1 GTEAIAADAD
11 ARRIEALAEVLRKS
25 ATEVPATLG
34 AKHAL
39 ALLATGANNEAAT
52 HAREAFAR
60 DSRDRF
66 VAWVAGEVLCGSN
79 EAKDRAEGFA
89 ILRDLAPMTAGTRDE
104 LWWRAQARMLE
115 VLAREANSGDA
126 RRASDVVARVNRL
139 RTMDSSLGGDVISQ
153 RILRARDQAEKLIKN
168 NTSSTQNGVPHGG

>member
-1 GTEAIAADAD
+1 
-11 ARRIEALAEVLRKS
+11 
-25 ATEVPATLG
+25 
-34 AKHAL
+34 
-39 ALLATGANNEAAT
+39 LATGATSEAAT
-52 HAREAFAR
+52 RAREAFAR

-104 LWWRAQARMLE
+104 FWWRAQARMLE
-115 VLAREANSGDA
+115 VLTREASSGDT

-139 RTMDSSLGGDVISQ
+139 RTMDSSLGGDMISR
-153 RILRARDQAEKLIKN
+153 RILRARERSESLLKGKA
-168 NTSSTQNGVPHGG
+168 SSTQNGVPHGG